1 MNNKKINILIRSI
14 KADINSYN
22 HLLNKLYNKRE
33 EVDVDV
39 TEDQYG
45 NEVVDVDAYH
55 IDIEIKYLKGSIGAS
70 EHIMQMLKESI
81 NNNTITSKTRV

>member
-1 MNNKKINILIRSI
+1 MYEDKTVNNLILSI
-14 KADINSYN
+14 ENDINAYK
-22 HLLNKLYNKRE
+22 HLLNKKYDKRE

-55 IDIEIKYLKGSIGAS
+55 IDREIEFLKGSIGAS
-70 EHIMQMLKESI
+70 EHIIQLIKD
-81 NNNTITSKTRV
+81 NK

>member
-1 MNNKKINILIRSI
+1 MINNKLVDNLILSI
-14 KADINSYN
+14 ENDIKVYK
-22 HLLNKLYNKRE
+22 HLLNKELEKRE

-55 IDIEIKYLKGSIGAS
+55 IDLEIEYLKGSIGVS
-70 EHIMQMLKESI
+70 QHITQLIKE
-81 NNNTITSKTRV
+81 NTDNL

>member
-1 MNNKKINILIRSI
+1 MINNKSVDNLILSI
-14 KADINSYN
+14 ENDINAYR

-81 NNNTITSKTRV
+81 NNNKINREK